1 DFQGPVAREV
11 DWRPDEKGE
20 ALSRTR
26 VLDLLIEL
34 ERLARKVSA
43 DVEEYP
49 VVVMKS
55 LERSGAGEVR
65 GRFNLYAVAPQNANS
80 YVACSGK
87 PRRGCAGTPWRLTP
101 DHSPNGILR
110 KVRGI
115 RLPLFL
121 VVVRGLVCWKYFVKP
136 THKTP

>member
-1 DFQGPVAREV
+1 LPRFRDSDFQGPVAREV
-11 DWRPDEKGE
+11 DWRPHEKGE

-80 YVACSGK
+80 YVAC
-87 PRRGCAGTPWRLTP
+87 R
-101 DHSPNGILR
+101 
-110 KVRGI
+110 
-115 RLPLFL
+115 L
-121 VVVRGLVCWKYFVKP
+121 VVVDEQNLLALKNRVAATKWWWAV
-136 THKTP
+136 HMTPSVM

>member
-1 DFQGPVAREV
+1 LPSVRDSDFQGPVAREV

-26 VLDLLIEL
+26 VLDLLVEL

-65 GRFNLYAVAPQNANS
+65 GRFNLYAVAPQNTNS
-80 YVACSGK
+80 YVAS
-87 PRRGCAGTPWRLTP
+87 R
-101 DHSPNGILR
+101 
-110 KVRGI
+110 
-115 RLPLFL
+115 L
-121 VVVRGLVCWKYFVKP
+121 VVVDEQNLLALKNRVAATKW
-136 THKTP
+136 

>member
-1 DFQGPVAREV
+1 LPIVRDSDFQGPVAREV

-26 VLDLLIEL
+26 VLDLFVEL

-80 YVACSGK
+80 YVAC
-87 PRRGCAGTPWRLTP
+87 R
-101 DHSPNGILR
+101 
-110 KVRGI
+110 
-115 RLPLFL
+115 L
-121 VVVRGLVCWKYFVKP
+121 VVVDEQNLLALKNRVAATKWWWAV
-136 THKTP
+136 HMTPSVM

>member
-1 DFQGPVAREV
+1 LPIVRDSDFQGPVAREV

-26 VLDLLIEL
+26 VLDLFVEL

-65 GRFNLYAVAPQNANS
+65 GRFDLYAVAPQNANS
-80 YVACSGK
+80 YVAC
-87 PRRGCAGTPWRLTP
+87 R
-101 DHSPNGILR
+101 
-110 KVRGI
+110 
-115 RLPLFL
+115 L
-121 VVVRGLVCWKYFVKP
+121 VVVDEQNLLALKNRVAATKWWWAV
-136 THKTP
+136 HMTPSVM